1 MKWFIDLTE
10 KQKEETKYIFL
21 YADEYDKEVWEDYCD
36 ILGVPY
42 SSFEIKV
49 QVCGVNVL
57 DENKDE

>member
-49 QVCGVNVL
+49 QVCGVMF
-57 DENKDE
+57 